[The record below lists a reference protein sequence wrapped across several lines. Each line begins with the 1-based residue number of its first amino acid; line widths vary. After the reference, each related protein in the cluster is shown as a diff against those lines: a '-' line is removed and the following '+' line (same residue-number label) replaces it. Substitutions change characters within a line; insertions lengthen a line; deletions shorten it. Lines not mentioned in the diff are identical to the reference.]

1 MEETIGFHPPS
12 LPSWLEAA
20 FVIATQSPGEERMG
34 GLERSLSSME
44 EKIITRRNFLRVAT
58 GAAVTAALGTGVL
71 GEARAEPIAKVVL
84 IRNAEVLGPQGGVKE
99 EILRSMLDE
108 AVKNLLGANGP
119 LEAWQKLFKSSDVVG
134 IKSNAWNRLPTPKEL
149 EAAIKRRLLDI
160 GVAEKSISIDDRGVL
175 DNPIFLKSTALVNV
189 RPLRT
194 HHWSGVGTCLK
205 NYIQF
210 VPDPPSYHD
219 EGCSPL
225 GKIWT
230 YPIVKGKTRLNIL
243 SALTPQFYGRGAH
256 FFDKRY
262 VWPYRGLIVG
272 TDPVAVDTVGAHLLH
287 VKRIAFFN
295 EDRALDV
302 SPIHIMMADKK
313 YHLGVSDMR
322 RIQLIKL
329 GWMEETL
336 I

>member
-1 MEETIGFHPPS
+1 MT
-12 LPSWLEAA
+12 A
-20 FVIATQSPGEERMG
+20 
-34 GLERSLSSME
+34 
-44 EKIITRRNFLRVAT
+44 
-58 GAAVTAALGTGVL
+58 GAAATAALGTEVL
-71 GEARAEPIAKVVL
+71 AETRAEPTAKVVL
-84 IRNAEVLGPQGGVKE
+84 IRNAEVLGSQDKVRE
-99 EILRSMLDE
+99 EILGSMLDE
-108 AVKNLLGANGP
+108 AVKNLLGTNGP

-134 IKSNAWNRLPTPKEL
+134 IKSNSWARLPTPKEL
-149 EAAIKRRLLDI
+149 ESAIKRRLLDA
-160 GVAEKSISIDDRGVL
+160 GVAEKNIGIDDRGVL
-175 DNPIFLKSTALVNV
+175 NNPIFLNSTALVNA

-230 YPIVKGKTRLNIL
+230 YPVVKGKTRLNIL
-243 SALTPQFYGRGAH
+243 CCLTPQFYGRGAN
-256 FFDKRY
+256 FFDRRY
-262 VWPYRGLIVG
+262 IWPYKGLIVG
-272 TDPVAVDTVGAHLLH
+272 TDPVAVDAIGAHLLQT
-287 VKRIAFFN
+287 KRISFFG

-302 SPIHIMMADKK
+302 PPVHIMVADKK
-313 YHLGVSDMR
+313 YHLGVSDLS

-329 GWMEETL
+329 GWREEAL